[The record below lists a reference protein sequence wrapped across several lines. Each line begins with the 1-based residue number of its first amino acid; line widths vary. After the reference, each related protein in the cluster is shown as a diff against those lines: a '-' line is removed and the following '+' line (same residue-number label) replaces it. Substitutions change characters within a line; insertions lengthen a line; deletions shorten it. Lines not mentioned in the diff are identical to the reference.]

1 MERVSHP
8 CKPSFCLAGLR
19 YHYRCF
25 RSFFGCDILDRQTT
39 RSKVFGWA
47 QNVIAA
53 TGKCYFSLRHYL
65 KHLYFSIHYLE
76 LGGAE
81 TSLIGLLQALD
92 YSKVDV
98 DLFVYSHRGEL
109 MGEIPPQVNRLP
121 EIPEY
126 AQIERPMVDVLKDGY
141 FRMVLA
147 RLRAKRE
154 FALYKRRNHPQDG
167 SAIFA
172 YVAKYVTH
180 LLPPIKPSKEYDLAV
195 SFLAPH
201 DIVLEKVQAK
211 KKVCWVHTD
220 YTKVDMDTDL
230 EFPVWSKYD
239 HIAAVSNA
247 VSEAFLTR
255 FPTLRDKMLTIPNIL
270 SPEWVRSRAE
280 AFSIE
285 AEMPREPGVTRLLS
299 IGRFT
304 EAKNFDSVPDICR
317 RIREKGVNAHW
328 YLIGYGGDEG
338 LIRQRIA
345 ESGMGDYVRILGK
358 KDNPYPYIKACD
370 IYVQPSRYEGSPVTV
385 REAIVLGKPVVA
397 TAFPTVQ
404 CVIRDGVDGVIVPMD
419 NDGCAAGIARFIQ
432 KEGVFFRPDNAQ
444 IFTENTLSLQRFY
457 SLCQP

>member
-1 MERVSHP
+1 M
-8 CKPSFCLAGLR
+8 
-19 YHYRCF
+19 
-25 RSFFGCDILDRQTT
+25 
-39 RSKVFGWA
+39 
-47 QNVIAA
+47 
-53 TGKCYFSLRHYL
+53 
-65 KHLYFSIHYLE
+65 
-76 LGGAE
+76 
-81 TSLIGLLQALD
+81 SLIGLLQALD
-92 YSKVDV
+92 YSMVDV

-109 MGEIPPQVNRLP
+109 MGEIPPQVNLLP

-126 AQIERPMVDVLKDGY
+126 AQIERPMVDVLKEGY

-147 RLRAKRE
+147 RLRAKQE
-154 FALYKRRNHPQDG
+154 FAQYRRKNHPKDG
-167 SAIFA
+167 CAVFA
-172 YVAKYVTH
+172 YVAKNVTP
-180 LLPPIKPSKEYDLAV
+180 LLPPINPDKEYDLAV

-201 DIVLEKVQAK
+201 DIVLEKVRAK
-211 KKVCWVHTD
+211 KKACWVHTD

-280 AFSIE
+280 AFSVE
-285 AEMPREPGVTRLLS
+285 DEMTRELGVTRLLS
-299 IGRFT
+299 VGRFT
-304 EAKNFDSVPDICR
+304 EAKNFDNVPDICR
-317 RIREKGVNAHW
+317 RIREKGASVRW

-370 IYVQPSRYEGSPVTV
+370 IYVQPSLYEGSPVTI
-385 REAIVLGKPVVA
+385 REAFALHKPVVA
-397 TAFPTVQ
+397 TAFPTVKSAIQ
-404 CVIRDGVDGVIVPMD
+404 DGINGIIVPMD
-419 NDGCAAGIARFIQ
+419 NDGCATGIARFIQ
-432 KEGVFFRPDNAQ
+432 KEGVSFRPDNTQ

-457 SLCQP
+457 TLCQS